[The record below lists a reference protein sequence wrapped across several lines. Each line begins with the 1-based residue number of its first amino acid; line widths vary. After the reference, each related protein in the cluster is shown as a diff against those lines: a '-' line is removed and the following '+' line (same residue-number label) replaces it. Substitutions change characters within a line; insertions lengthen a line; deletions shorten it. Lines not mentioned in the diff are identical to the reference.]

1 MLLGFLLFY
10 VGAVLFLNGLWLM
23 DRIQD
28 REIVVINIVSGLVA
42 VGVVIQGAFGTDAE
56 IQSVRAAALTLMF
69 ATTYLWVAYNRLVAV
84 DGRGLG
90 WFSLFVAITTV
101 PVFLRGIS
109 GAQSMTEVWLAGN
122 WLIWGVLWFMYF
134 LLLALGRPI
143 LRQTAWVTL
152 LAGIVTGWLPGFLL
166 LDGLM

>member
-23 DRIQD
+23 GKIED
-28 REIVVINIVSGLVA
+28 REIVVINVVSGLVA
-42 VGVVIQGAFGTDAE
+42 GAVVLQGAFGTGADGAS
-56 IQSVRAAALTLMF
+56 IRAAALTLMF
-69 ATTYLWVAYNRLVAV
+69 STTYFWVAYNRLVAV

-101 PVFLRGIS
+101 PVFLRAIAAAAS
-109 GAQSMTEVWLAGN
+109 LSEIWLALN
-122 WLIWGVLWFMYF
+122 WLVWGILWFMYY
-134 LLLALGRPI
+134 LLLARGRPI
-143 LRQTAWVTL
+143 LPQTAWVTL
-152 LAGIVTGWLPGFLL
+152 LAGIFTGWLPGFLL